1 MFPWEQLILEVM
13 ERLILNQLRAI
24 GLVLTVLLLGLLQ
37 DFLVEVMAMQVEVMD
52 ILGLV
57 IVLEVLL
64 RMEHLLVLTLFMV
77 IVLTLMLPLKPQD
90 MQVPPQLLPLVEV
103 MGPMLMVVRHNM
115 EVMLL
120 DLLIIL
126 EDMPVVLVLPIQVIL
141 VLEVALMAEDTML
154 LEFIGA
160 EHLGDMTLLAVS

>member
-1 MFPWEQLILEVM
+1 M

-24 GLVLTVLLLGLLQ
+24 GLVLTVLLLGLPQ

-57 IVLEVLL
+57 IVLEQGVMDIVMDALTVLAVQDILVQQQL
-64 RMEHLLVLTLFMV
+64 RQRLPEADIME
-77 IVLTLMLPLKPQD
+77 
-90 MQVPPQLLPLVEV
+90 EV

-115 EVMLL
+115 EAMLL

-126 EDMPVVLVLPIQVIL
+126 EDMPVVLVLPIQAIL
-141 VLEVALMAEDTML
+141 VLEAVLMAEDTML
-154 LEFIGA
+154 LEVIRVDNMG
-160 EHLGDMTLLAVS
+160 HMIPLAGS